1 MPIIRSE
8 PAPSLDRIESARHK
22 DIDRDT
28 HTDIAFDWVAG
39 LNATGREREDAL
51 RRLHA
56 LMVRAAGH
64 QVWRLRGLLADD
76 SPGTIED
83 IVNLVADD
91 AMTALLGK
99 LDTFEGRS
107 RFTTWAF
114 KFAIYQAGNEVR
126 RRQWQHRQVELRDVA
141 TPADPSPGPEHHAE
155 AGDLAVELSRAMHA
169 ALTPHQRR
177 IAVALLVDEVPIDVL
192 AERLATTRGALYK
205 TLHDVRSRLRAHLVA
220 SGHLDSQGGI
230 A

>member
-141 TPADPSPGPEHHAE
+141 TRRPRRGRSTTPKRATWPWNSVAPCMRPS
-155 AGDLAVELSRAMHA
+155 L
-169 ALTPHQRR
+169 PHQRR